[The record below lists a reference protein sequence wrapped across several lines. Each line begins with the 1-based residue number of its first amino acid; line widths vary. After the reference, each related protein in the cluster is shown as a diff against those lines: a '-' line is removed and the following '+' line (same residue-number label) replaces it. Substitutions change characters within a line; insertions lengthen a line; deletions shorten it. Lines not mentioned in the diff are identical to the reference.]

1 MFCKSNPMKN
11 IFLTGLLLFLSIVCI
26 AQPENIQ
33 RLMEKANSGQELTEA
48 EMDAL
53 QKWMD
58 SMEKKYGNDDKP
70 VPEIPGSKGGS
81 EDICPKAQTTKPN
94 IVPLTLEGYVAL
106 AKSLMTTYGPRVG
119 KALPELKKILESSKK
134 PTDGSD
140 MGALFMMEG
149 AGSATIYSTAWSALK
164 DPDDLLTANN
174 LGVALK
180 DMGEYVKAL
189 RVLMYADKLKPNIAL
204 VVTNLGW
211 VYREMGDPV
220 NAQVMFERAAVL
232 APEMPSPQL
241 GLGLIYECKGN
252 HALALKYLR
261 KALAGCNSAVGIM
274 AYQKAK
280 EARTESQSQEQDQ
293 PLSSEKGQT
302 GDFSMPDLPVSE
314 NKATMEQVGSSLIDY
329 HDKLSSRTLELLEQY
344 QSLLKTVSQQS
355 IRAQQDPDNSIVFSR
370 DFSKEIF
377 MFQETA
383 ILLFGE
389 NSNYGKAL
397 KAGTEAAGKTS
408 DLIMKD
414 VPLMTQL
421 GERHNRLNIRLM
433 ELMKEEIACG
443 DNDACIAEVTKRMV
457 PVKAEISEVE
467 YEICL
472 LQKGELDI
480 NYTGLHK
487 LYKGVYDAFKEAA
500 YDFYTFTNPVLEKVY
515 APSLNELMNTYR
527 ELVILT
533 HLQNVV
539 GMGMELPGI
548 AQQYDELKCVE
559 PQPPDATSEIK
570 DPEIPKKD
578 KKPCP
583 LGEKGIGGGV
593 GVFSFELGCDHVK
606 ISGGEGLLWS
616 IGRDFKKYETTF
628 WGGVGVQG
636 DYGHGNIDVEANI
649 GVGVTIGQGDVVKDV
664 ALTSSVKAGLGGLVE
679 GELSGRLATQG
690 GPSVEA
696 TGSTILDNLPPV
708 GK

>member
-1 MFCKSNPMKN
+1 MKY
-11 IFLTGLLLFLSIVCI
+11 LLLSLFLCMSIICL

-33 RLMEKANSGQELTEA
+33 RIMEKASSGKELTEA
-48 EMDAL
+48 EQETLD
-53 QKWMD
+53 KWAD
-58 SMEKKYGNDDKP
+58 SMEKKYGNFDKP
-70 VPEIPGSKGGS
+70 VPEIPGSKSGS
-81 EDICPKAQTTKPN
+81 EGMCPKVQTTKPN
-94 IVPLTLEGYVAL
+94 IVPLTREGYVAL
-106 AKSLMTTYGPRVG
+106 VKSLVTTYGPKVG
-119 KALPELKKILESSKK
+119 KGFPELKKVLGSSKK

-140 MGALFMMEG
+140 IGALFMMEG

-174 LGVALK
+174 LGVVLK
-180 DMGEYVKAL
+180 DMGEYVKAI
-189 RVLMYADKLKPNIAL
+189 RVLMYADNQKPNIPL
-204 VVTNLGW
+204 VLTNMGW

-220 NAQVMFERAAVL
+220 NARVMFERAAVL

-261 KALAGCNSAVGIM
+261 KALAESNSAIGIM

-280 EARTESQSQEQDQ
+280 EAQTGSQSQEQDK

-302 GDFSMPDLPVSE
+302 GDFRVPDLPVSE

-329 HDKLSSRTLELLEQY
+329 HDKLSSRTQMLLEQY

-355 IRAQQDPDNSIVFSR
+355 NRAQQDPDNSIVFSR

-377 MFQETA
+377 MFHETA
-383 ILLFGE
+383 VLLFGE

-397 KAGTEAAGKTS
+397 DIGTKAAGKTS

-414 VPLMTQL
+414 VPGLLQL
-421 GERHNRLNIRLM
+421 GERHNRLNLQLM

-443 DNDACIAEVTKRMV
+443 NNNACIAEVSKRMV

-487 LYKGVYDAFKEAA
+487 LYKGVSETFKASA
-500 YDFYTFTNPVLEKVY
+500 YDFYAFTNPILEKVY
-515 APSLNELMNTYR
+515 APSLNELMNVYR

-533 HLQNVV
+533 HLENVV

-548 AQQYDELKCVE
+548 AQQYDALKCVE
-559 PQPPDATSEIK
+559 PQLPGSLQELK

-616 IGRDFKKYETTF
+616 VNRDLNKHETTF

-636 DYGHGNIDVEANI
+636 EYGHGNIDVEANI

-696 TGSTILDNLPPV
+696 TGSTILDNLPPIS
-708 GK
+708 K

>member
-33 RLMEKANSGQELTEA
+33 RIMEKANSGQELTEA

-70 VPEIPGSKGGS
+70 APEIPDPTAGS
-81 EDICPKAQTTKPN
+81 EGMCPKAQTTKPN
-94 IVPLTLEGYVAL
+94 IVPLTREGYVAL
-106 AKSLMTTYGPRVG
+106 TKSLMATYGPRVG
-119 KALPELKKILESSKK
+119 KGFPELKKILESAQK

-149 AGSATIYSTAWSALK
+149 AGSATIYSTAWSASK

-261 KALAGCNSAVGIM
+261 KALAESNSAVGIM

-280 EARTESQSQEQDQ
+280 EAQTESQSQEQDQ

-302 GDFSMPDLPVSE
+302 GDFRVPDLPVSE

-329 HDKLSSRTLELLEQY
+329 HDKLSSRTQMLLEQY

-355 IRAQQDPDNSIVFSR
+355 VRAQQDPDNSIVFSR

-377 MFQETA
+377 MFQETCRTA
-383 ILLFGE
+383 FRR
-389 NSNYGKAL
+389 KQ
-397 KAGTEAAGKTS
+397 
-408 DLIMKD
+408 
-414 VPLMTQL
+414 QL
-421 GERHNRLNIRLM
+421 WQS
-433 ELMKEEIACG
+433 A
-443 DNDACIAEVTKRMV
+443 
-457 PVKAEISEVE
+457 
-467 YEICL
+467 
-472 LQKGELDI
+472 
-480 NYTGLHK
+480 
-487 LYKGVYDAFKEAA
+487 
-500 YDFYTFTNPVLEKVY
+500 
-515 APSLNELMNTYR
+515 
-527 ELVILT
+527 
-533 HLQNVV
+533 
-539 GMGMELPGI
+539 
-548 AQQYDELKCVE
+548 
-559 PQPPDATSEIK
+559 
-570 DPEIPKKD
+570 
-578 KKPCP
+578 
-583 LGEKGIGGGV
+583 
-593 GVFSFELGCDHVK
+593 
-606 ISGGEGLLWS
+606 
-616 IGRDFKKYETTF
+616 
-628 WGGVGVQG
+628 
-636 DYGHGNIDVEANI
+636 
-649 GVGVTIGQGDVVKDV
+649 
-664 ALTSSVKAGLGGLVE
+664 
-679 GELSGRLATQG
+679 
-690 GPSVEA
+690 
-696 TGSTILDNLPPV
+696 
-708 GK
+708 

>member
-11 IFLTGLLLFLSIVCI
+11 IFLTGLLLFLGIVCF

-81 EDICPKAQTTKPN
+81 EGICPKAQTTKPN

-280 EARTESQSQEQDQ
+280 EARTESQSQEQDK

-344 QSLLKTVSQQS
+344 QSLLKVVSQQNM
-355 IRAQQDPDNSIVFSR
+355 RAQQDPDNSIVFSR

-377 MFQETA
+377 MFYETA
-383 ILLFGE
+383 VLLLGE

-487 LYKGVYDAFKEAA
+487 LYKGVSDAFKEAA

-679 GELSGRLATQG
+679 GELSGRLAAQG